1 MQFLFCSGAEYLKIP
16 IIEKGFRLIRSKTQ
30 KFANGEM
37 AVSIIDEI
45 DVDEPVCV
53 MQSVALG
60 NVNDYVIELLLCLDA
75 LKRVGVSV
83 IDIVLPY
90 MPYARQ
96 DRPMDHGYS
105 VGAKVMINLLSEY
118 NPRSVST
125 IDIHND
131 RIVAF
136 MDNEMVNITSD
147 IIFENDIKVKFPKI
161 KDKSIIFVALDI
173 GGAVRVR
180 TFADLF
186 GTEYAVVDKRRI
198 NGKSEAIRIV
208 GDVYGK
214 TCIVIDDMIDSGGTL
229 FRGAELLTKNGS
241 KEIFCYV
248 THPVISN
255 TEKFVTDL
263 LASKITHLTVS
274 NTMNNIVD
282 NKKISYVGCI
292 NSIVDSVI
300 NRVRR

>member
-136 MDNEMVNITSD
+136 MDNEMVNIKSD
-147 IIFENDIKVKFPKI
+147 IIFENI
-161 KDKSIIFVALDI
+161 
-173 GGAVRVR
+173 
-180 TFADLF
+180 
-186 GTEYAVVDKRRI
+186 
-198 NGKSEAIRIV
+198 
-208 GDVYGK
+208 
-214 TCIVIDDMIDSGGTL
+214 
-229 FRGAELLTKNGS
+229 
-241 KEIFCYV
+241 

-263 LASKITHLTVS
+263 LASKISHLTVS

-282 NKKISYVGCI
+282 NKKISYISCI